1 MSVAASSLK
10 RVCSCFKCH
19 TCPKLSKS
27 VLHLS
32 LTASSYTCYSVSR
45 DTCNT
50 LSRATLLSHL
60 RVVLAAQAGG
70 VPREDEGR
78 HRDLPQ
84 DEAQAGAEGEGE
96 GEEGGQQHGSSGSS
110 GSSQL

>member
-1 MSVAASSLK
+1 M
-10 RVCSCFKCH
+10 
-19 TCPKLSKS
+19 SKS
-27 VLHLS
+27 VLHLF
-32 LTASSYTCYSVSR
+32 LTTSSYTCYSVSR

-50 LSRATLLSHL
+50 FSRARLLSHL